1 MSVADGKVLK
11 LSKDCKDWQ
20 VIAQTDPRIVH
31 RMVPVAEGV
40 VLLGGANGGHN
51 LDTVELIKVP

>member
-1 MSVADGKVLK
+1 MVSVTA
-11 LSKDCKDWQ
+11 
-20 VIAQTDPRIVH
+20 
-31 RMVPVAEGV
+31 GV